1 MNCYRSRR
9 NLFRKATNLRDHFAR
24 YAARTLTRFQ
34 FRSMVT
40 MLLVLTCVQT
50 GVAQVELW
58 TRQFG
63 TRGSDIAHS
72 AAVDRAG
79 NIYITGSTT
88 GAFTGQ
94 NLFGGAF
101 LRKYDSGGN
110 ELWTRQFGLSYAAAS
125 SVAVDSSGN
134 VYLAGDAFLRK
145 YDSGG
150 NELWTRQFGTSSFDA
165 AYSVAADNN
174 GNIFVAGRSGNDD
187 AFLCKYDADGNQ
199 NWLQRFGG
207 LLVDIAY
214 SVSVDGAGNAYV
226 AGLMGQLLPTESGPQ
241 KDYDAFLRKYDSA
254 GSVVWSRQ
262 IGGSPWTA
270 SWSIERAYS
279 VVVDNAGNVY
289 VAGEINGGVLPGQ
302 TNSGGWLDA
311 FLRKYDPTGN
321 ELWTRQFGTARD
333 DTAYSVTIDSADHVY
348 VAGESTGLFPDSAP
362 SCCAF
367 LRKYD
372 ASGNDL
378 WTRQFGTWN
387 YEAAYSVVTGNSDSV
402 YVVGATP
409 GSFPGQL
416 SSGDYDAFV
425 RKYDPRNPTRISI
438 GSIYPEP
445 STFRQRYSIPFV
457 VTPLPDDGRTPTG
470 TVTVSDGTESCSAT
484 VTAATCNLT
493 SSSAG
498 PKTITAT
505 YSGDATFAA
514 SSASTFHAVIPAST
528 SLAIGIISPELSRVG
543 ESYTVHYSVTSTVGT
558 PDGNVVV
565 SDGWGG
571 ACAAAVADGACT
583 LTSTVPGSLVITAV
597 YSGSSNFN
605 GSDGTASHYV
615 LPAGYFAPTTIVGTA
630 PDPSFVNE
638 PYAVTVTVSFYYGT
652 PTGTVTV
659 VEGKN
664 SCVITLVAGVG
675 SCFLTSTTLGVTSIG
690 ITYSGDSYFLSSSNT
705 LDHTVT
711 PRPPSNV
718 TAIKT
723 ATTKEKT
730 TTYSANITWTGN
742 VHGKTSYTDSKATAD
757 TCAYAVAATKA
768 SVASAFVLSNR
779 LE

>member
-79 NIYITGSTT
+79 NIYIAGSTT

-101 LRKYDSGGN
+101 LRKYDSDGN
-110 ELWTRQFGLSYAAAS
+110 ELWTRQFGLSYDAAS

-134 VYLAGDAFLRK
+134 VYVAGDAFLRK

-165 AYSVAADNN
+165 AYSVAVDNN

-199 NWLQRFGG
+199 KWLQQFGG

-262 IGGSPWTA
+262 IDGGWG
-270 SWSIERAYS
+270 IDRAYS

-289 VAGEINGGVLPGQ
+289 AAGETTGVLPGQ
-302 TNSGGWLDA
+302 TSSGLGLDA
-311 FLRKYDPTGN
+311 FLRKYDATGN
-321 ELWTRQFGTARD
+321 ELWTRQFGTAQSD
-333 DTAYSVTIDSADHVY
+333 SAYSVTIDSADHVY
-348 VAGESTGLFPDSAP
+348 VAGATTGLFPGSAP
-362 SCCAF
+362 SGGAF
-367 LRKYD
+367 LRMYD

-378 WTRQFGTWN
+378 WTRQYGI
-387 YEAAYSVVTGNSDSV
+387 AAYSVVTGNSDSV
-402 YVVGATP
+402 SDSVYVAGTTVGL
-409 GSFPGQL
+409 FPG
-416 SSGDYDAFV
+416 DVDAFV

-445 STFRQRYSIPFV
+445 STFRQPYSIPFV

-498 PKTITAT
+498 LKTITAT
-505 YSGDATFAA
+505 YSTMQ
-514 SSASTFHAVIPAST
+514 
-528 SLAIGIISPELSRVG
+528 R
-543 ESYTVHYSVTSTVGT
+543 
-558 PDGNVVV
+558 
-565 SDGWGG
+565 
-571 ACAAAVADGACT
+571 
-583 LTSTVPGSLVITAV
+583 
-597 YSGSSNFN
+597 
-605 GSDGTASHYV
+605 
-615 LPAGYFAPTTIVGTA
+615 LPPVQ
-630 PDPSFVNE
+630 
-638 PYAVTVTVSFYYGT
+638 
-652 PTGTVTV
+652 
-659 VEGKN
+659 
-664 SCVITLVAGVG
+664 
-675 SCFLTSTTLGVTSIG
+675 
-690 ITYSGDSYFLSSSNT
+690 
-705 LDHTVT
+705 
-711 PRPPSNV
+711 PRRSMP
-718 TAIKT
+718 
-723 ATTKEKT
+723 
-730 TTYSANITWTGN
+730 
-742 VHGKTSYTDSKATAD
+742 
-757 TCAYAVAATKA
+757 
-768 SVASAFVLSNR
+768 
-779 LE
+779 

>member
-1 MNCYRSRR
+1 MSIGPRRMNCYRSRR
-9 NLFRKATNLRDHFAR
+9 NLFRKATNLRGHFAR
-24 YAARTLTRFQ
+24 YAARNLTRFQ

-50 GVAQVELW
+50 GVAQVELG

-63 TRGSDIAHS
+63 TRGNDIAYS

-88 GAFTGQ
+88 GAFPEQ
-94 NLFGGAF
+94 NLLGNGGTF

-110 ELWTRQFGLSYAAAS
+110 ELWTRQFGQSYDAAS
-125 SVAVDSSGN
+125 SVAVDNSGN
-134 VYLAGDAFLRK
+134 VYVAGQTLFDAFLSK

-150 NELWTRQFGTSSFDA
+150 NELWTRQFGTASFDA
-165 AYSVAADNN
+165 AYSVAVDNN

-199 NWLQRFGG
+199 KWLQQFGG

-333 DTAYSVTIDSADHVY
+333 DTAYSVAIDSADHVY
-348 VAGESTGLFPDSAP
+348 VAGESTGWFPDSAL

-372 ASGNDL
+372 AIGNDL
-378 WTRQFGTWN
+378 WTRQYGI
-387 YEAAYSVVTGNSDSV
+387 AAYSVVTGNSDSV
-402 YVVGATP
+402 SDSVYVAGTTVGL
-409 GSFPGQL
+409 FPG
-416 SSGDYDAFV
+416 GDVDAFV

-445 STFRQRYSIPFV
+445 
-457 VTPLPDDGRTPTG
+457 
-470 TVTVSDGTESCSAT
+470 
-484 VTAATCNLT
+484 
-493 SSSAG
+493 
-498 PKTITAT
+498 
-505 YSGDATFAA
+505 
-514 SSASTFHAVIPAST
+514 
-528 SLAIGIISPELSRVG
+528 
-543 ESYTVHYSVTSTVGT
+543 
-558 PDGNVVV
+558 
-565 SDGWGG
+565 
-571 ACAAAVADGACT
+571 
-583 LTSTVPGSLVITAV
+583 
-597 YSGSSNFN
+597 
-605 GSDGTASHYV
+605 
-615 LPAGYFAPTTIVGTA
+615 
-630 PDPSFVNE
+630 
-638 PYAVTVTVSFYYGT
+638 
-652 PTGTVTV
+652 
-659 VEGKN
+659 
-664 SCVITLVAGVG
+664 
-675 SCFLTSTTLGVTSIG
+675 
-690 ITYSGDSYFLSSSNT
+690 
-705 LDHTVT
+705 
-711 PRPPSNV
+711 
-718 TAIKT
+718 
-723 ATTKEKT
+723 
-730 TTYSANITWTGN
+730 
-742 VHGKTSYTDSKATAD
+742 
-757 TCAYAVAATKA
+757 
-768 SVASAFVLSNR
+768 
-779 LE
+779 